1 MFAPEANILP
11 EYHSIGEFYEAT
23 LTGRFQHAERNVCM
37 LTSIFNGLTGIKL
50 LHKKY
55 KDEGKELFHPS
66 TFSKQFQTA
75 DGSRYDDDT
84 TVIHDLESVV
94 NAMTIII
101 EQGEGSNGE
110 SVKNTVQSHYQ
121 VFKELYDDPLICYP
135 AVENPV
141 TESFKG
147 ETIYNVRS
155 SPSAMTV
162 LLC

>member
-1 MFAPEANILP
+1 
-11 EYHSIGEFYEAT
+11 
-23 LTGRFQHAERNVCM
+23 M

-66 TFSKQFQTA
+66 TFSKQSQTA
-75 DGSRYDDDT
+75 DGSWYDDDMT
-84 TVIHDLESVV
+84 MILDLESAV
-94 NAMTIII
+94 NVMTIII
-101 EQGEGSNGE
+101 EQGEGSTGE

-135 AVENPV
+135 VVESPV

-155 SPSAMTV
+155 STSAMTV